1 MTKQTY
7 LGLKGYSILK
17 SGLDLSDQ
25 LFIRDALTVRPFIP
39 NSPVKADAFPIYRES
54 PKKLYVPRY
63 FGIEEF
69 GEPEETK
76 LVNYLPIDVPF
87 NGSLRDYQINIS
99 NIFMKN
105 INLFGGGGLLE
116 IPCGRG
122 KTVIALHILS
132 RVKTKT
138 LVVVHKGFLL
148 NQWIERIEQF
158 LPTAKVGKIQGQII
172 DIEGKD
178 IVIGMLQSL
187 SMKEY
192 PESMFECF
200 GLTIVDECHHISSEV
215 FSRSLSRIVTKYT
228 LGLSATMNRK
238 DGLTPVFKMFLGEI
252 IYSEKRESTDDV
264 LVKAIE
270 FRTEDDDF
278 NEVKMD
284 YRGNPAY
291 STMITKLCNYSFR
304 SEYILDILAKEL
316 EEYPEQQVMI
326 LAHNK
331 ALLVY
336 LYKGIE
342 FRRIGSVGYYV
353 GGMKEKDL
361 KMSESKKI
369 IIATYAMASEALD
382 IKSLTTLIL
391 ATPKTDITQ
400 AVGRILR
407 VKHARP
413 MVIDIVDRND
423 IFKRQW
429 NKRRIFYQKNKYTI
443 QYSEDYKSGQ
453 WKTIKKAQRQKGGQC
468 NVYKEYDGY
477 EGHDKDNIFKTSK
490 CLIKL

>member
-1 MTKQTY
+1 MTELTY

-25 LFIRDALTVRPFIP
+25 LFIRDSLTVRPYIP
-39 NSPVKADAFPIYRES
+39 NSPVKADSFPVYRES

-63 FGIEEF
+63 FGIKEF
-69 GEPEETK
+69 GDPETSK
-76 LVNYLPIDVPF
+76 LVNYHPINIPF
-87 NGSLRDYQINIS
+87 NGNLRDYQINIS

-148 NQWIERIEQF
+148 NQWIERIQQF

-172 DIEGKD
+172 DIDGKD

-264 LVKAIE
+264 IVKAIE
-270 FRTEDDDF
+270 FKTEDEDF
-278 NEVKMD
+278 NEVKTD

-304 SEYILDILAKEL
+304 SEYILDILEKEL

-342 FRRIGSVGYYV
+342 FRRIGSVGYYI

-413 MVIDIVDRND
+413 MVIDIVDRHD

-429 NKRRIFYQKNKYTI
+429 NKRRIFYQKNKYNI
-443 QYSEDYKSGQ
+443 LYSEDYKKGE
-453 WKTIKKAQRQKGGQC
+453 WKTIEKHQGCKSKQGGQ
-468 NVYKEYDGY
+468 G
-477 EGHDKDNIFKTSK
+477 NIKGKNNLNHKQLKISK

>member
-25 LFIRDALTVRPFIP
+25 LFIRDSLTVRPFIP

-69 GEPEETK
+69 GEPEESK

-87 NGSLRDYQINIS
+87 NGTLRDYQINIS

-105 INLFGGGGLLE
+105 INPLGGGGLLE

-264 LVKAIE
+264 LIKAIE
-270 FRTEDDDF
+270 FRTEDDEF

-316 EEYPEQQVMI
+316 EEYPDQQVMI

-342 FRRIGSVGYYV
+342 FRRIGSVGYYI

-400 AVGRILR
+400 AIGRILR

-413 MVIDIVDRND
+413 MVIDIVDRHD

-453 WKTIKKAQRQKGGQC
+453 WKTIKKAQRQKDRQG
-468 NVYKEYDGY
+468 NIYKEYDGY
-477 EGHDKDNIFKTSK
+477 KGQDKDNIFKTSK

>member
-25 LFIRDALTVRPFIP
+25 LFIRDSLTVRPFIP

-54 PKKLYVPRY
+54 PKKLYIPRY

-69 GEPEETK
+69 GEPDETK

-252 IYSEKRESTDDV
+252 IYSERRESTDDV

-316 EEYPEQQVMI
+316 EEYPDQQVMI

-413 MVIDIVDRND
+413 MVIDIVDRHD

-429 NKRRIFYQKNKYTI
+429 NKRRLFYQKNKYTI

-453 WKTIKKAQRQKGGQC
+453 WKTIKKAQRRKGGQG

-477 EGHDKDNIFKTSK
+477 EGQDKDNIFKTSK
-490 CLIKL
+490 CFIKL